1 MASEPRNGA
10 SMTELVTGIVG
21 DIGDLI
27 RQELRFARTEVASDL
42 RKTRNAAIWLSAG
55 VAVVLVAAIQL
66 AFALGHLVHWCS
78 LPRVADDAR
87 AGLPLWAAHGLVSLG
102 LMAIGG
108 IIGSVGISLFSDVNP
123 LPEKTLQTIQENVT
137 LTPASPSPP
146 AVPTTSAG
154 ARTAN

>member
-10 SMTELVTGIVG
+10 TMTELVTGIVG

-27 RQELRFARTEVASDL
+27 RQELRFARTEIASDL
-42 RKTRNAAIWLSAG
+42 RKTRNAALWLGAG
-55 VAVVLVAAIQL
+55 VAVFLVGLIQL
-66 AFALGHLVHWCS
+66 AFALGWMANWFG
-78 LPRVADDAR
+78 ADYRSEQVRDS
-87 AGLPLWAAHGLVSLG
+87 LPLWAAHGIVSLCM
-102 LMAIGG
+102 LAIGG
-108 IIGSVGISLFSDVNP
+108 ILSAVGMSMFSDVNP

-154 ARTAN
+154 ARTAS